1 MVSNDSNPFTFNVS
15 NSVTDESI
23 IKLMLTLSNDSGYVS
38 TGYLELE
45 VAGKNL
51 YAYSIDVTGSSQD
64 VLSSGQTSNVHI
76 ELHNIG
82 STTAQN
88 ITGVITS
95 ASQAIEIID
104 NTASWSS
111 IYPNSFGSSSNSG
124 DSFVIEAKE
133 DIILSLIHI

>member
-1 MVSNDSNPFTFNVS
+1 MS

-38 TGYLELE
+38 AGYLELE

-51 YAYSIDVTGSSQD
+51 YAHSIDVTGSSQD

-124 DSFVIEAKE
+124 DSYVIEA
-133 DIILSLIHI
+133 

>member
-1 MVSNDSNPFTFNVS
+1 MISSFASMTK
-15 NSVTDESI
+15 ESP
-23 IKLMLTLSNDSGYVS
+23 LF
-38 TGYLELE
+38 ELE

-51 YAYSIDVTGSSQD
+51 YAHSIDVTGSSQD

-111 IYPNSFGSSSNSG
+111 IYPNSFSSSSNSG
-124 DSFVIEAKE
+124 DSFVIEAK
-133 DIILSLIHI
+133 DVIKWAAQGYR